1 MTVKKLLAATA
12 LIAGVTLS
20 TAGASFA
27 QIYYGGPYG
36 YEGGP
41 YGYGYQGGPYGYG
54 YGSAPDWARGGPGP
68 RVQDGSGMGV
78 GGVR

>member
-54 YGSAPDWARGGPGP
+54 SAPDWARGGPGP